1 MLATGRSWCA
11 AGPSC
16 HPLAA
21 ALCEAVSL
29 VDVAVGQ
36 RTPYWVNLYGPPC
49 DTALNEEDYTGPGAV
64 GAVVATLVGLSPFSA
79 EPGIPRASAYLGRVL
94 VGWELTRAKQ
104 PRLAVS
110 ALPEAS
116 ASVIPVVPTLV
127 TVRVLEA
134 QGLVDGY
141 MRCARCVVS
150 YGPHRRATSWRAVS
164 GGVVVFNFRPRRPIC
179 ASSLPPYDPEAPEYM
194 RSQVRGARG
203 GWKGGGGGARVVH
216 GEPHHVYASPLLPS
230 PRRGT

>member
-1 MLATGRSWCA
+1 MLATGRSWLA
-11 AGPSC
+11 AGPSS

-164 GGVVVFNFRPRRPIC
+164 GGVVVFNFRPRRPLC

-216 GEPHHVYASPLLPS
+216 GEPHHV
-230 PRRGT
+230 